1 MSHIHAGR
9 EQFLREMLQLGIDV
23 SRETGDRLEALVST
37 LERWQKA
44 INLIGRTTLGDV
56 WRRHV
61 LDSAQL
67 KLLIPVEAKTLV
79 DLGSGAGFPG
89 LVVAVL
95 RPDLQVTLIELDARK
110 AAFLGEASRRMTL
123 EKPPKIVIG
132 RIEAVAPTPADVI
145 TARALAP
152 LGQLLAW
159 ADRHRTDTA
168 ICLFHKGKGW
178 QAEVTE
184 AMKDWDIP
192 LQPFTSVT
200 DLDAV
205 ILRIGPYRT
214 TAFRDRQPEGRR
226 RQDHD
231 GD

>member
-1 MSHIHAGR
+1 VSHAGR
-9 EQFLREMLQLGIDV
+9 KQFLTEMQRLGIDV
-23 SRETGDRLEALVST
+23 SRETVDGLEAFVSI

-44 INLIGRTTLGDV
+44 INLVGRNTLGDV
-56 WRRHV
+56 WHRHV

-67 KLLIPVEAKTLV
+67 KRLIPQGAKTLT

-89 LVVAVL
+89 LVLAAL
-95 RPDLQVTLIELDARK
+95 CPGLGVTLIESDARK
-110 AAFLGEASRRMTL
+110 AAFLGEAARRMTL
-123 EKPPKIVIG
+123 VKPPKIVVG
-132 RIEAVAPTPADVI
+132 RIESVPPAPADIV

-152 LGQLLAW
+152 LGQLLGW

-178 QAEVTE
+178 QVEVTE
-184 AMKDWDIP
+184 AMKEWDFSP
-192 LQPFTSVT
+192 QTFTSVT

-205 ILRIGPYRT
+205 ILRIGPYRP
-214 TAFRDRQPEGRR
+214 AALRDRQPKGRR

>member
-1 MSHIHAGR
+1 M
-9 EQFLREMLQLGIDV
+9 
-23 SRETGDRLEALVST
+23 
-37 LERWQKA
+37 
-44 INLIGRTTLGDV
+44 GDV

-67 KLLIPVEAKTLV
+67 KPLIPAEAKTLV

-89 LVVAVL
+89 LVVAAL
-95 RPDLQVTLIELDARK
+95 RPDLEVTLIESDARK
-110 AAFLGEASRRMTL
+110 AAFLGEAARRMTL

-145 TARALAP
+145 AARALAP

-178 QAEVTE
+178 QVEVTE
-184 AMKDWDIP
+184 AMKDWDVP
-192 LQPFTSVT
+192 LQTFNSVT

-214 TAFRDRQPEGRR
+214 TALRDRQPEGRR

>member
-1 MSHIHAGR
+1 VSPIHAGR

-23 SRETGDRLEALVST
+23 SRETGDRLEVLVNT

-44 INLIGRTTLGDV
+44 INLVSRTTMGDV

-67 KLLIPVEAKTLV
+67 KPLIPAEAKTLV

-89 LVVAVL
+89 LVVAAL
-95 RPDLQVTLIELDARK
+95 RPDLAVTLIESDARK
-110 AAFLGEASRRMTL
+110 AAFLGEAARRMTL
-123 EKPPKIVIG
+123 EKPPEIVIG

-152 LGQLLAW
+152 LGQLLTW

-178 QAEVTE
+178 QVEVTE

-192 LQPFTSVT
+192 LQTFNSVT

-205 ILRIGPYRT
+205 ILRIGPYR
-214 TAFRDRQPEGRR
+214 AAALRDR
-226 RQDHD
+226 
-231 GD
+231 

>member
-1 MSHIHAGR
+1 VNNAGR
-9 EQFLREMLQLGIDV
+9 KQFLTQMQRLGIDV
-23 SRETGDRLEALVST
+23 SRETVDRLDAFVST

-44 INLIGRTTLGDV
+44 INLVGQNTLGDV
-56 WRRHV
+56 WHRHV

-67 KLLIPVEAKTLV
+67 KPLIPQGTKTLT

-89 LVVAVL
+89 LVLAAL
-95 RPDLQVTLIELDARK
+95 CPDLGVTLIESDARK
-110 AAFLGEASRRMTL
+110 AAFLGEAARRMTL
-123 EKPPKIVIG
+123 EKPPKIVVG
-132 RIEAVAPTPADVI
+132 RIESVPPAPADIV

-152 LGQLLAW
+152 LSQLLTW
-159 ADRHRTDTA
+159 AEPHRTDTA

-178 QAEVTE
+178 QVEVTE
-184 AMKDWDIP
+184 AMKEWDFSP
-192 LQPFTSVT
+192 QTFTSVT

-205 ILRIGPYRT
+205 ILRIGPYGP
-214 TAFRDRQPEGRR
+214 AALRDRQPEGRR